1 LGKLLR
7 RGSYTSG
14 ARSRG
19 GGRRRVLDPGR
30 RRALLNQD
38 AAAAVVHQV
47 DGQAAPPLP
56 LPRAGASLPGHDGH
70 DRHGEEE
77 GRRDVEA
84 QQGDDEAGEARGRG
98 DEVRRETCLGW
109 HLALLV

>member
-1 LGKLLR
+1 
-7 RGSYTSG
+7 
-14 ARSRG
+14 
-19 GGRRRVLDPGR
+19 VLEPAGR

-38 AAAAVVHQV
+38 AAGGQGAVVGQL
-47 DGQAAPPLP
+47 DGPAAPPP
-56 LPRAGASLPGHDGH
+56 PRVGASLPGHDGH

-109 HLALLV
+109 HLALLVCVCVCVLV